1 MTEKDF
7 TAKWSGIKVDDMT
20 NEQLTEYKNDCFD
33 MYEETGFLEKFD
45 SPYDNIS
52 GGQHKHNG
60 MGFKVLRRAT
70 VEECDLETMP
80 LWFVEFE
87 NGDTAYCY
95 PEEICAL
102 EKEPKNKG
110 ISLMSPDEIRDLLA
124 AQYNWDVEDMAEDH
138 QMTVREVTDLL
149 QCGGEGW
156 QKRNAQQAPAKPQ
169 ASYDVAFA
177 PMVNVQF
184 TPKDPCNL
192 TEKEIDQVISLAVMS
207 VADNFGENISAENLS
222 MIRLCK
228 VDGDEPGTKRNH
240 YIVGNPEYRPID
252 PQILVEVT
260 DNLYKM
266 LYDENQDFILTS
278 HTIIEFARNLTEK
291 YRNTDWRDGEHDF
304 WFTIEQE
311 CFEYMKKQEKKD

>member
-45 SPYDNIS
+45 SPYDDIG

-70 VEECDLETMP
+70 VEECDLEAMP

-102 EKEPKNKG
+102 EKKPKNKG

-124 AQYNWDVEDMAEDH
+124 DQYNWDVEDMAEDH
-138 QMTVREVTDLL
+138 QMTVKDVTGLL
-149 QCGGEGW
+149 QRGGEGW

-177 PMVNVQF
+177 PMVNVRF
-184 TPKDPCNL
+184 TPEDPSNL
-192 TEKEIDQVISLAVMS
+192 SEKEQNEIINLAKS
-207 VADNFGENISAENLS
+207 AVAKDFGEKISAENVS
-222 MIRLCK
+222 MIRLYK
-228 VDGDEPGTKRNH
+228 VDGDVPGTERNH
-240 YIVGNPEYRPID
+240 YIVGNPEYDPID
-252 PQILVEVT
+252 PEILVEVT
-260 DNLYKM
+260 NNLYEC
-266 LYDENQDFILTS
+266 LYNENPDGIQTS
-278 HTIIEFARNLTEK
+278 HTLIELARKLTGK
-291 YRNTDWRDGEHDF
+291 YRNTDWHDGGHDF
-304 WFTIEQE
+304 WITMDEEAEAFLKGQTR
-311 CFEYMKKQEKKD
+311 